1 MIKLKRISFSK
12 SSKSLVGRLILPS
25 KWLDYL
31 ELTPEDNEVI
41 LELTDNKIIVKKLKG
56 VVVVDER

>member
-1 MIKLKRISFSK
+1 MIKVKRISFSK

-25 KWLDYL
+25 QWLDYL